1 MRRIRRPLLLNRP
14 LYITALTL
22 HALHYIKVSRNCCLA
37 WSTSSSLSRKEFW
50 ARATAISN
58 TIAILSPPQQ
68 AVAAKTNELPSLLK
82 PFTKLAPLGSPTIS
96 PDKTTNQTLSQLA
109 HRLERALV
117 YGDTGQGGYFLTGD
131 LPTDIFRDDCVFID
145 PTNSVSSTSQYQTAL
160 RVLFD
165 PKESTVRL
173 LSPLS
178 ISEEERTI
186 TATIQSHG
194 ILQLPWRPIVKAY
207 ESTIVYKVD
216 NNGLIFEQ
224 LQTWSKSAS
233 EALKESF
240 TPNVFGT
247 APKSTLQATEPNE
260 PLEVTRLFDI
270 VNGRRPTDYSPSEQ
284 LEIDSLVASIVEQHY
299 PWKRELLP
307 GKWILVYLQP
317 GPNGGGIDRR
327 IPFPEF
333 DFNDSYQ
340 VFGLDSVV
348 NIGEVFG
355 PNLRVE
361 VGGDLTEADTTSL
374 QVPKR
379 FIANI
384 FGGKLCAF
392 ENACVSLPISG
403 EGLFDGVY
411 LGERL
416 RIGQNI
422 NGGGAR
428 VVQLRLE

>member
-1 MRRIRRPLLLNRP
+1 
-14 LYITALTL
+14 
-22 HALHYIKVSRNCCLA
+22 
-37 WSTSSSLSRKEFW
+37 
-50 ARATAISN
+50 
-58 TIAILSPPQQ
+58 
-68 AVAAKTNELPSLLK
+68 
-82 PFTKLAPLGSPTIS
+82 
-96 PDKTTNQTLSQLA
+96 
-109 HRLERALV
+109 
-117 YGDTGQGGYFLTGD
+117 
-131 LPTDIFRDDCVFID
+131 
-145 PTNSVSSTSQYQTAL
+145 
-160 RVLFD
+160 
-165 PKESTVRL
+165 
-173 LSPLS
+173 
-178 ISEEERTI
+178 
-186 TATIQSHG
+186 
-194 ILQLPWRPIVKAY
+194 
-207 ESTIVYKVD
+207 
-216 NNGLIFEQ
+216 
-224 LQTWSKSAS
+224 
-233 EALKESF
+233 
-240 TPNVFGT
+240 
-247 APKSTLQATEPNE
+247 
-260 PLEVTRLFDI
+260 
-270 VNGRRPTDYSPSEQ
+270 
-284 LEIDSLVASIVEQHY
+284 VASIVEQHY